1 MSELFSVVDKIIVI
15 SGATG
20 VLGSAMTDYLARQ
33 DARVVALGRNPD
45 KVNSL
50 IAEIKGTRHKVF
62 PLIADVTN
70 EQDLER
76 AKLELKD
83 KFGKIDILINMA
95 GGNMVGAVITPEQT
109 ILDAGI
115 DDLNKV
121 MELNYMGSFL
131 PIKTFLPLFLKDLKG
146 SIINISSMA
155 AQRPIT
161 RVLGYGSA
169 KAAIDNL
176 TKWLAIEF
184 CDKHSAELR
193 VNAIA
198 PGFFLTEQNRTLL
211 TEADGQ
217 LTKRGKQIIANTP
230 MGRFGNPEELFGVLQ
245 WLCSDA
251 SKFVTGSI
259 IPVDGGFNAYSGV

>member
-1 MSELFSVVDKIIVI
+1 MSDLFSVDNKIIVL

-20 VLGSAMTDYLARQ
+20 VLGSAMTAYLAEQ
-33 DARVVALGRNPD
+33 GAKVVALGRNQD

-50 IAEIKGTRHKVF
+50 ISEITSSKHKVTS
-62 PLIADVTN
+62 LIADVTN
-70 EQDLER
+70 EQDLEQ
-76 AKLELKD
+76 AKLQLEND
-83 KFGKIDILINMA
+83 FGKIDVLINMA
-95 GGNMVGAVITPEQT
+95 GGNMTGAVITPEQT

-176 TKWLAIEF
+176 TKWLATEF
-184 CDKHSAELR
+184 CNKHSTELR

-217 LTKRGKQIIANTP
+217 LTKRGKQIITNTP
-230 MGRFGNPEELFGVLQ
+230 MGRFGNPDELFGVLQ

-251 SKFVTGSI
+251 SKFVTGTI

>member
-230 MGRFGNPEELFGVLQ
+230 MGRFGNPDELFGVLQ

>member
-1 MSELFSVVDKIIVI
+1 MSELFSVDDKIIVV

-20 VLGSAMTDYLARQ
+20 VLGSAMTAYLAGQ
-33 DARVVALGRNPD
+33 GARVVALGRNPD

-50 IAEIKGTRHKVF
+50 IAQIKGTRHKVF

-70 EQDLER
+70 EEDLER
-76 AKLELKD
+76 AKLELID
-83 KFGKIDILINMA
+83 KFGKIDVLVNLA
-95 GGNMVGAVITPEQT
+95 GGNIPGAVITPEQT

-115 DDLNKV
+115 EDINKV

-184 CDKHSAELR
+184 CSKHSTELR

-217 LTKRGKQIIANTP
+217 LTKRGTQIIANTP
-230 MGRFGNPEELFGVLQ
+230 MGRFGDPDELFGVLQ
-245 WLCSDA
+245 WLSSDA
-251 SKFVTGSI
+251 SKFVTGTI

>member
-1 MSELFSVVDKIIVI
+1 MSELFSVDDKIIVV

-20 VLGSAMTDYLARQ
+20 VLGSAMTAYLAGQ
-33 DARVVALGRNPD
+33 GARVVALGRNPD

-50 IAEIKGTRHKVF
+50 IEGIKNTRHKVF
-62 PLIADVTN
+62 SLIADVTN
-70 EQDLER
+70 ERDLER
-76 AKLELKD
+76 AKLELENE
-83 KFGKIDILINMA
+83 FGKIDVLVNLA
-95 GGNMVGAVITPEQT
+95 GGNMAGAVITPEQT
-109 ILDAGI
+109 ILDARI
-115 DDLNKV
+115 DELNKV

-176 TKWLAIEF
+176 TKWLAVEF
-184 CDKHSAELR
+184 CNKHSSDLR

-211 TEADGQ
+211 TETDGE
-217 LTKRGKQIIANTP
+217 LTKRGKQIIENTP
-230 MGRFGNPEELFGVLQ
+230 MGRFGNPDELFGVLQ
-245 WLCSDA
+245 WLSSDA
-251 SKFVTGSI
+251 SKFVTGTI

>member
-1 MSELFSVVDKIIVI
+1 MSELFSVDDKIIVI

-20 VLGSAMTDYLARQ
+20 VLGSAMTAYLAGQ
-33 DARVVALGRNPD
+33 GAKVVALGRNQN

-70 EQDLER
+70 EEDLER
-76 AKLELKD
+76 AKLALEN
-83 KFGKIDILINMA
+83 KFGKIDVLVNLA
-95 GGNMVGAVITPEQT
+95 GGNMPGAVITPEQT

-115 DDLNKV
+115 DELNKV

-131 PIKTFLPLFLKDLKG
+131 PIKTFLPLFLKDLRG

-155 AQRPIT
+155 AQRPVT

-184 CDKHSAELR
+184 CSKHSVELR

-211 TEADGQ
+211 TKEDGQ
-217 LTKRGKQIIANTP
+217 LTTRGRQIISNTP
-230 MGRFGNPEELFGVLQ
+230 MGRFGDPDELFGVLQ
-245 WLCSDA
+245 WLSSDA
-251 SKFVTGSI
+251 SKFVTGTI

>member
-1 MSELFSVVDKIIVI
+1 MSDLFSVDNKIIVI

-20 VLGSAMTDYLARQ
+20 VLGSAMTAYLAEQ
-33 DARVVALGRNPD
+33 GAKVVALGRNQD

-50 IAEIKGTRHKVF
+50 ISEITGTKYKVTS
-62 PLIADVTN
+62 LIADVTN

-76 AKLELKD
+76 VKLELENE
-83 KFGKIDILINMA
+83 FGKIDVLINMA
-95 GGNMVGAVITPEQT
+95 GGNMTGAVITPEQT

-184 CDKHSAELR
+184 CSKHSAELR

-211 TEADGQ
+211 TEADGK
-217 LTKRGKQIIANTP
+217 LTKRGKQIITNTP
-230 MGRFGNPEELFGVLQ
+230 MGRFGNPDELFGVLQ

-251 SKFVTGSI
+251 SKFVTGTI
-259 IPVDGGFNAYSGV
+259 IPVDGGISSVNL

>member
-1 MSELFSVVDKIIVI
+1 MSDLFSVVNKIIVI

-20 VLGSAMTDYLARQ
+20 VLGSAMTAYLAEQ
-33 DARVVALGRNPD
+33 GAKVVALGRNQD

-50 IAEIKGTRHKVF
+50 ISEITGTKYKVTS
-62 PLIADVTN
+62 LIADVTN

-76 AKLELKD
+76 VKLELENE
-83 KFGKIDILINMA
+83 FGKIDVLINMA
-95 GGNMVGAVITPEQT
+95 GGNMTGAVITPEQT

-184 CDKHSAELR
+184 CSKHSAELR

-211 TEADGQ
+211 TEADGK
-217 LTKRGKQIIANTP
+217 LTKRGKQIITNTP
-230 MGRFGNPEELFGVLQ
+230 MGRFGNPDELFGVLQ

-251 SKFVTGSI
+251 SKFVTGTI

>member
-1 MSELFSVVDKIIVI
+1 MSELFSVDDKIIVI

-20 VLGSAMTDYLARQ
+20 VLGSAMTAYLAEQ
-33 DARVVALGRNPD
+33 GARVVALGRNPD
-45 KVNSL
+45 KINAL
-50 IAEIKGTRHKVF
+50 IAENKGNRHKVF

-70 EQDLER
+70 ERDLER
-76 AKLELKD
+76 AKLELENE
-83 KFGKIDILINMA
+83 FGKIDVLVNLA
-95 GGNMVGAVITPEQT
+95 GGNMAGAVITPEQT
-109 ILDAGI
+109 ILDARI
-115 DDLNKV
+115 DELNKV
-121 MELNYMGSFL
+121 MELNYLGSFL

-184 CDKHSAELR
+184 CSKHSADLR

-211 TEADGQ
+211 TETDGK
-217 LTKRGKQIIANTP
+217 LTKRGRQIIENTP
-230 MGRFGNPEELFGVLQ
+230 MGRFGNPDELFGVLQ
-245 WLCSDA
+245 WLSSDA
-251 SKFVTGSI
+251 SKFVTGTI

>member
-1 MSELFSVVDKIIVI
+1 MSELFSVDDKIIVI

-20 VLGSAMTDYLARQ
+20 VLGSAMTAYLAGQ
-33 DARVVALGRNPD
+33 GAKVVALGRNQN

-50 IAEIKGTRHKVF
+50 IAEIKGTRHEVF

-70 EQDLER
+70 EEDLER
-76 AKLELKD
+76 AKLELEN
-83 KFGKIDILINMA
+83 KFGKIDVLVNLA
-95 GGNMVGAVITPEQT
+95 GGNMAGAVITPAQT

-115 DDLNKV
+115 DELNKV

-131 PIKTFLPLFLKDLKG
+131 PIKTFLPLFLKDLRG

-155 AQRPIT
+155 AQRPIS

-184 CDKHSAELR
+184 CSKHSAELR

-211 TEADGQ
+211 TKEDGQ
-217 LTKRGKQIIANTP
+217 LTTRGRQIISNTP
-230 MGRFGNPEELFGVLQ
+230 MGRFGDPDELFGVLQ
-245 WLCSDA
+245 WLSSDA
-251 SKFVTGSI
+251 SRFVTGTI

>member
-1 MSELFSVVDKIIVI
+1 MSELFSVDDKIIVI
-15 SGATG
+15 SGSTG
-20 VLGSAMTDYLARQ
+20 VLGSAMTAYLAGQ
-33 DARVVALGRNPD
+33 GARVVALGRNPD

-50 IAEIKGTRHKVF
+50 IEGIKNTRHKVF

-70 EQDLER
+70 ERDLER
-76 AKLELKD
+76 AKLELENE
-83 KFGKIDILINMA
+83 FGKIDVLVNLA
-95 GGNMVGAVITPEQT
+95 GGNMPGAVITPEQT
-109 ILDAGI
+109 ILDARI
-115 DDLNKV
+115 DELNKV

-131 PIKTFLPLFLKDLKG
+131 PIKTFLPLFLKELKG

-184 CDKHSAELR
+184 CSKHSADLR

-198 PGFFLTEQNRTLL
+198 PGFFLTEQNRSLL
-211 TEADGQ
+211 TEADGE
-217 LTKRGKQIIANTP
+217 LTKRGRQIIANTP
-230 MGRFGNPEELFGVLQ
+230 MGRFGYPDELFGVLQ

-251 SKFVTGSI
+251 SKFVTGTI

>member
-1 MSELFSVVDKIIVI
+1 MSDLFSVDNKIIVI

-20 VLGSAMTDYLARQ
+20 VLGSAMTVYLAEQ
-33 DARVVALGRNPD
+33 GAKVVALGRNQD

-50 IAEIKGTRHKVF
+50 ISEITGTKYKVTS
-62 PLIADVTN
+62 LIADVTN

-76 AKLELKD
+76 VKLELENE
-83 KFGKIDILINMA
+83 FGKIDVLINMA
-95 GGNMVGAVITPEQT
+95 GGNMTGAVITPEQT

-184 CDKHSAELR
+184 CSKHSAELR

-211 TEADGQ
+211 TEADGK
-217 LTKRGKQIIANTP
+217 LTKRGKQIITNTP
-230 MGRFGNPEELFGVLQ
+230 MGRFGNPDELFGVLQ

-251 SKFVTGSI
+251 SKFVTGTI

>member
-1 MSELFSVVDKIIVI
+1 MSDLFSVDNKIIVI

-20 VLGSAMTDYLARQ
+20 VLGSAMTAYLAEQ
-33 DARVVALGRNPD
+33 GAKVVALGRNQD

-50 IAEIKGTRHKVF
+50 ISEITGTKHKVTS
-62 PLIADVTN
+62 LIADVIN

-76 AKLELKD
+76 AMLELENE
-83 KFGKIDILINMA
+83 FGKIDVLINMA
-95 GGNMVGAVITPEQT
+95 GGNMTGAVITPEQT

-184 CDKHSAELR
+184 CSKHSAELR

-198 PGFFLTEQNRTLL
+198 PGFFLTEQNLTLL
-211 TEADGQ
+211 TETDGK
-217 LTKRGKQIIANTP
+217 LTKRGKQIITNTP
-230 MGRFGNPEELFGVLQ
+230 MGRFGNPNELFGVLQ

-251 SKFVTGSI
+251 SKFVTGTI

>member
-1 MSELFSVVDKIIVI
+1 MSELFSVDDKIIVI

-20 VLGSAMTDYLARQ
+20 VLGQAMTVYLASQ
-33 DARVVALGRNPD
+33 GARVVAMGRNED
-45 KVNSL
+45 KVKSL
-50 IAEIKGTRHKVF
+50 VADISDTRHKVF
-62 PLIADVTN
+62 PLVANVTKQQEL
-70 EQDLER
+70 EQAK
-76 AKLELKD
+76 AKLEVN
-83 KFGKIDILINMA
+83 FGKIDVLINLA
-95 GGNMVGAVITPEQT
+95 GGNMAGAVITPEQT
-109 ILDAGI
+109 IMDAKI
-115 DDLNKV
+115 NELEKV
-121 MELNYMGSFL
+121 MELNYLGSFL

-184 CDKHSAELR
+184 CSKHSAELR

-211 TEADGQ
+211 TGEDGQ
-217 LTKRGKQIIANTP
+217 LTKRGQQIIANTP
-230 MGRFGNPEELFGVLQ
+230 MGRFGNPDELFGVLQ

-251 SKFVTGSI
+251 SKFVTGTI

>member
-1 MSELFSVVDKIIVI
+1 MSDLFSVDNKIIVI

-20 VLGSAMTDYLARQ
+20 VLGSAMTAHLAEQ
-33 DARVVALGRNPD
+33 GAKVVALGRNQD

-50 IAEIKGTRHKVF
+50 ISEITGTKYKVTS
-62 PLIADVTN
+62 LIADVTN

-76 AKLELKD
+76 VKLELENE
-83 KFGKIDILINMA
+83 FGKIDVLINMA
-95 GGNMVGAVITPEQT
+95 GGNMTGAVITPEQT

-184 CDKHSAELR
+184 CSKHSAELR

-211 TEADGQ
+211 TEADGK
-217 LTKRGKQIIANTP
+217 LTKRGKQIITNTP
-230 MGRFGNPEELFGVLQ
+230 MGRFGNPDELFGVLQ

-251 SKFVTGSI
+251 SKFVTGTI

>member
-1 MSELFSVVDKIIVI
+1 MSDLFSVVNKIIVI

-20 VLGSAMTDYLARQ
+20 VLGSAMTVYLAEQ
-33 DARVVALGRNPD
+33 GAKVVALGRNQD

-50 IAEIKGTRHKVF
+50 ISKITGTKYKVTS
-62 PLIADVTN
+62 LIADVTN

-76 AKLELKD
+76 AKLELENE
-83 KFGKIDILINMA
+83 FGKIDVLINMA
-95 GGNMVGAVITPEQT
+95 GGNLTGAVITPEQT

-184 CDKHSAELR
+184 CSKHSAELR

-211 TEADGQ
+211 TDTDGK
-217 LTKRGKQIIANTP
+217 LTKRGKQIITNTP
-230 MGRFGNPEELFGVLQ
+230 MGRFGNPDELFGVLQ

-251 SKFVTGSI
+251 SKFVTGTI

>member
-1 MSELFSVVDKIIVI
+1 MSDLFSVVNKIIVI

-20 VLGSAMTDYLARQ
+20 VLGSAMTVYLAEQ
-33 DARVVALGRNPD
+33 GAKVVALGRNQD

-50 IAEIKGTRHKVF
+50 ISEITGTKYKVTS
-62 PLIADVTN
+62 LIADVTN

-76 AKLELKD
+76 VKLELENE
-83 KFGKIDILINMA
+83 FGKIDVLINMA
-95 GGNMVGAVITPEQT
+95 GGNMTGAVITPEQT

-184 CDKHSAELR
+184 CSKHSAELR

-211 TEADGQ
+211 TEADGK
-217 LTKRGKQIIANTP
+217 LTKRGKQIITNTP
-230 MGRFGNPEELFGVLQ
+230 MGRFGNPDELFGVLQ

-251 SKFVTGSI
+251 SKFVTGTI

>member
-1 MSELFSVVDKIIVI
+1 MSELFSVDDKIIVV

-20 VLGSAMTDYLARQ
+20 VLGSAMTAYLAEQ
-33 DARVVALGRNPD
+33 GAKVVALGRNQN
-45 KVNSL
+45 KVSSL

-70 EQDLER
+70 EEDLER
-76 AKLELKD
+76 AKLELEN
-83 KFGKIDILINMA
+83 KFGKIDVLVNLA
-95 GGNMVGAVITPEQT
+95 GGNMPGAVITPEQT

-115 DDLNKV
+115 DELNKV

-131 PIKTFLPLFLKDLKG
+131 PIKTFLPLFLKDLRG

-184 CDKHSAELR
+184 CSKHSAELR

-211 TEADGQ
+211 TKEDGQ
-217 LTKRGKQIIANTP
+217 LTTRGRQIVSNTP
-230 MGRFGNPEELFGVLQ
+230 MGRFGDPDELFGVIQ
-245 WLCSDA
+245 WLSSDA
-251 SKFVTGSI
+251 SKFVTGTI

>member
-1 MSELFSVVDKIIVI
+1 MSELFSVDDKIIVV

-20 VLGSAMTDYLARQ
+20 VLGSAMTAYLAEQ
-33 DARVVALGRNPD
+33 GARVVALGRNPD

-50 IAEIKGTRHKVF
+50 IEGIKNTRHKVF
-62 PLIADVTN
+62 SLIADVTN
-70 EQDLER
+70 ERDLER
-76 AKLELKD
+76 AKLELENE
-83 KFGKIDILINMA
+83 FGKIDVLVNLA
-95 GGNMVGAVITPEQT
+95 GGNMAGAVITPEQT
-109 ILDAGI
+109 ILDARI
-115 DDLNKV
+115 DELNKV

-176 TKWLAIEF
+176 TKWLAVEF
-184 CDKHSAELR
+184 CNKHSSDLR

-211 TEADGQ
+211 TETDGE
-217 LTKRGKQIIANTP
+217 LTKRGKQIIENTP
-230 MGRFGNPEELFGVLQ
+230 MGRFGNPDELFGALQ

-251 SKFVTGSI
+251 SKFVTGTI